1 MADKLS
7 GADAFI
13 QQLLAAGVRFVF
25 GNPGTTETPF
35 FSRLDAYPEFRFVL
49 ALHEAVAVC
58 AAEGYARATG
68 QIGVVELHAG
78 PGLGNGLGMLFNAAE
93 GRTPLLVYVGQSEQR
108 GLYME
113 PTLSGD
119 FVAQAHPIAKW
130 ACEVRTAEEIPQV
143 TRRAIKVATTPPCGP
158 VVLSIPMDL
167 MEAPC
172 TAPVADVSR
181 IRTAFRPD
189 QQALEDAAAVIA
201 RADSPVVLAGDG
213 VARAGGIDE
222 LTALARLIGAPTHGA
237 FMSET
242 CIDPDEALNAGRL
255 PSIDA
260 AAAARV
266 LEPYDC
272 VIAVGTKVFAN
283 IFPGAGLPLGQRDVV
298 HIGLDPWEL
307 AKNQPSTVVY
317 GDERESLR
325 ALTDS
330 LTTRLAPVR
339 TECEARRARAE
350 NSIEQ
355 ARRRALEADRRHW
368 DDLPMSPERAMA
380 ELAALTPAD
389 TYLVDESITAY
400 GAVARYFRFERGRWF
415 RLRGGGIGAGMAMPI
430 GVQSA
435 DPEGQ
440 VVALVGDGSSLYS
453 ITALWTAAHHGLPIT
468 WVILNNH
475 SYRVLKENARRGRG
489 AEADAA
495 AERLVG
501 VDLTDPEIDFVS
513 VASGFGVEAHRLT
526 SPSDIRQA
534 YPAALAA
541 GRPVLLDL
549 SISGELT
556 PTH

>member
-1 MADKLS
+1 MADELS

-13 QQLLAAGVRFVF
+13 EQLLAAGVRVVF
-25 GNPGTTETPF
+25 GNPGTTEAPF
-35 FSRLDAYPEFRFVL
+35 LSRLADYPQLRFIV

-93 GRTPLLVYVGQSEQR
+93 GRTPLLVYVGQAEQR

-130 ACEVRTAEEIPQV
+130 AYEMRTTDEIPQI

-172 TAPVADVSR
+172 TAPVADVSQ
-181 IRTAFRPD
+181 IRTAVRPD
-189 QQALEDAAAVIA
+189 RQAVEDAAAVIA
-201 RADSPVVLAGDG
+201 RANSPVVLAGDG
-213 VARAGGIDE
+213 VAQAGAIDE
-222 LTALARLIGAPTHGA
+222 LTALARLIGAPIHGA

-260 AAAARV
+260 EVAARV

-272 VIAVGTKVFAN
+272 AIAVGTKVFAN
-283 IFPGAGLPLGQRDVV
+283 IFPSPGLPLGERDVV
-298 HIGLDPWEL
+298 HIGLDTWEL
-307 AKNQPSTVVY
+307 AKNQPSTVVF

-330 LTTRLAPVR
+330 LTIRLAPLR
-339 TECEARRARAE
+339 AECETRRARAE
-350 NSIEQ
+350 SSIQQ
-355 ARRRALEADRRHW
+355 AKNRALEADRERW
-368 DDLPMSPERAMA
+368 EDLPMSPERAMA

-389 TYLVDESITAY
+389 ARLIDESITA
-400 GAVARYFRFERGRWF
+400 GSAVSRYFRFERGCWF
-415 RLRGGGIGAGMAMPI
+415 RLRGGGIGAGMAMPVGI
-430 GVQSA
+430 RLA
-435 DPEGQ
+435 DPEGP

-475 SYRVLKENARRGRG
+475 SYRILKENARRGPD
-489 AEADAA
+489 AAAA

-513 VASGFGVEAHRLT
+513 VAEGFGVEAHRLT
-526 SPSDIRQA
+526 SPEDIRQA

-549 SISGELT
+549 SISDSLT
-556 PTH
+556 KA

>member
-1 MADKLS
+1 MTDELS

-13 QQLLAAGVRFVF
+13 EQLLAAGVRVVF
-25 GNPGTTETPF
+25 GNPGTTEAPF
-35 FSRLDAYPEFRFVL
+35 LSRLADYPQLRFIV

-93 GRTPLLVYVGQSEQR
+93 GRTPLLVYVGQAEQR

-130 ACEVRTAEEIPQV
+130 AYEMRTTDEIPQI

-181 IRTAFRPD
+181 IRTAVRPD
-189 QQALEDAAAVIA
+189 RQAVEDAAAVIA
-201 RADSPVVLAGDG
+201 RANSPVVLAGDG
-213 VARAGGIDE
+213 VAQAGAIDE
-222 LTALARLIGAPTHGA
+222 LTALARLIGAPIHGA

-260 AAAARV
+260 EVAARV

-272 VIAVGTKVFAN
+272 AIAVGTKVFAN
-283 IFPGAGLPLGQRDVV
+283 IFPSPGLPLGERDVV
-298 HIGLDPWEL
+298 HIGLDTWEL

-330 LTTRLAPVR
+330 LTTLLAPIR

-350 NSIEQ
+350 NSIQQ
-355 ARRRALEADRRHW
+355 AKNRALEADRQRW
-368 DDLPMSPERAMA
+368 EDLPMSPERAVA

-389 TYLVDESITAY
+389 ARLIDESITA
-400 GAVARYFRFERGRWF
+400 GSAVSRYFRFERGRWF
-415 RLRGGGIGAGMAMPI
+415 RLRGGGIGAGMAIPI
-430 GVQSA
+430 GIRLA
-435 DPEGQ
+435 DPEGPI
-440 VVALVGDGSSLYS
+440 VALVGDGSSLYS

-475 SYRVLKENARRGRG
+475 SYRILKENARRGP
-489 AEADAA
+489 DAA
-495 AERLVG
+495 GAAQRLVG

-513 VASGFGVEAHRLT
+513 VAEGFGVEAHRLT
-526 SPSDIRQA
+526 SPEDIRQA

-549 SISGELT
+549 SISDSLT
-556 PTH
+556 KA

>member
-1 MADKLS
+1 MADELS

-13 QQLLAAGVRFVF
+13 EQLLAAGVRVVF
-25 GNPGTTETPF
+25 GNPGTTEAPF
-35 FSRLDAYPEFRFVL
+35 LSRLADYPQLRFIV

-93 GRTPLLVYVGQSEQR
+93 GGTPLLVYVGQAEQR

-130 ACEVRTAEEIPQV
+130 AYEMRTTDEIPQI
-143 TRRAIKVATTPPCGP
+143 TRRAVKVATTPPCGP

-181 IRTAFRPD
+181 IRTAVRPD
-189 QQALEDAAAVIA
+189 RQAVEDAAAVIA
-201 RADSPVVLAGDG
+201 RANSPVVLAGDG
-213 VARAGGIDE
+213 VAQAGAIDE
-222 LTALARLIGAPTHGA
+222 LTALARLIGAPIHGA

-260 AAAARV
+260 EVAARV

-272 VIAVGTKVFAN
+272 AIAVGTKVFAN
-283 IFPGAGLPLGQRDVV
+283 IFPSPGLPLGERDVV

-317 GDERESLR
+317 GDERESPR

-330 LTTRLAPVR
+330 LTTLLAPIR

-350 NSIEQ
+350 NSIQQ
-355 ARRRALEADRRHW
+355 AKNRALEADRQRW
-368 DDLPMSPERAMA
+368 EDLPMSPERAVA

-389 TYLVDESITAY
+389 ARLIDESITA
-400 GAVARYFRFERGRWF
+400 GSAVSRYFRFERGCWF
-415 RLRGGGIGAGMAMPI
+415 RLRGGGIGAGMAIPI
-430 GVQSA
+430 GIRLA
-435 DPEGQ
+435 DPEGPI
-440 VVALVGDGSSLYS
+440 VALVGDGSSLYS

-475 SYRVLKENARRGRG
+475 SYRILKENARRGP
-489 AEADAA
+489 DAA
-495 AERLVG
+495 GAAQRLVG

-513 VASGFGVEAHRLT
+513 VAEGFGVEAHRLT
-526 SPSDIRQA
+526 SPEDIRQA

-549 SISGELT
+549 SISDSLT
-556 PTH
+556 KA

>member
-1 MADKLS
+1 MADELS

-13 QQLLAAGVRFVF
+13 EQLLAAGVRFVF
-25 GNPGTTETPF
+25 GNPGTTEAPF
-35 FSRLDAYPEFRFVL
+35 LGRLDAYPQLRFIV

-58 AAEGYARATG
+58 AAEGYARASG

-78 PGLGNGLGMLFNAAE
+78 PGLGNGLGMLYNAAE
-93 GRTPLLVYVGQSEQR
+93 GRTPLLVYVGQAEQR

-130 ACEVRTAEEIPQV
+130 AYEVRTTDEIPQI

-172 TAPVADVSR
+172 PAPVTGTSP
-181 IRTAFRPD
+181 IQTAVRPD
-189 QQALEDAAAVIA
+189 RQAVEDAAAVIA

-213 VARAGGIDE
+213 VARAGAIDE
-222 LTALARLIGAPTHGA
+222 LTALARLIGAPIHGA

-266 LEPYDC
+266 LDPYDC
-272 VIAVGTKVFAN
+272 AIAVGTKVFAN
-283 IFPGAGLPLGQRDVV
+283 IFPTPGLPLGERDVV

-307 AKNQPSTVVY
+307 AKNQPSTVVF

-330 LTTRLAPVR
+330 LTTRLAPIR
-339 TECEARRARAE
+339 AECEARRARAE
-350 NSIEQ
+350 SSIQQ
-355 ARRRALEADRRHW
+355 AKNRALEADGQRWEDR
-368 DDLPMSPERAMA
+368 PMSPERAVA
-380 ELAALTPAD
+380 ELAALTPAHAC
-389 TYLVDESITAY
+389 LIDESITAY
-400 GAVARYFRFERGRWF
+400 GAVSRYFRFERGRWF

-430 GVQSA
+430 GVRLA
-435 DPEGQ
+435 DPEGP

-453 ITALWTAAHHGLPIT
+453 ITALWTAAHHGLDIT

-475 SYRVLKENARRGRG
+475 SYRVLKENARRGRD
-489 AEADAA
+489 AVEAAQ
-495 AERLVG
+495 RLVG

-513 VASGFGVEAHRLT
+513 VAEGFGVEAHRLT
-526 SPSDIRQA
+526 SPEDIRQT

-549 SISGELT
+549 SISDSLAKR
-556 PTH
+556 